1 MSLSYV
7 LIVVCTDSL
16 SLYECLVKLSTTKE
30 KRLII
35 DIIALRKAY
44 ERGELKDIRWI
55 NRRDNLADAITKATA
70 NASIEQLINTNELE
84 LRVQGWVNRATHR
97 ETTTS
102 TPNHGLGYRDAT
114 VSTTRDTHRAEDIH
128 MVEMHDGDG
137 GIYM

>member
-1 MSLSYV
+1 LSLPYV

-16 SLYECLVKLSTTKE
+16 SLYKCLVKLGTTKE

-35 DIIALRKAY
+35 DIIALREAY

-55 NRRDNLADAITKATA
+55 DGRDNLADAMTKATA

-84 LRVQGWVNRATHR
+84 LRVQGWVNRATRR

-102 TPNHGLGYRDAT
+102 ASNHGLDHRDAT
-114 VSTTRDTHRAEDIH
+114 VSTTRNTHGAEDIH
-128 MVEMHDGDG
+128 KA
-137 GIYM
+137 